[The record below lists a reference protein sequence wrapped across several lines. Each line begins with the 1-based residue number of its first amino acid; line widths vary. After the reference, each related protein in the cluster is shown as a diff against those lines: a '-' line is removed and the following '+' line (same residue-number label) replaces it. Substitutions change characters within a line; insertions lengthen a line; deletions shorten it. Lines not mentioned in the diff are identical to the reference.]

1 MPAKKTFLII
11 TLARNEESTI
21 TNILKKSLEYGDV
34 LLINDASV
42 DNTLKL
48 AKKLP
53 VTIISNVVSKGYSNC
68 KRLGLNYAIKKNYQ
82 KIILIDSDGEH
93 SPDLIKKFIQNFK
106 NPINV
111 IFGKRKINRFSEKII
126 CKYYKIIYGVSDI
139 LCGMIALKTSK
150 IKKELLFSTKDDL
163 GMEIILDILRNKN
176 KFTEINVF
184 GKERIKN
191 SRIYVNFYSKFKY
204 LKIIFSSIINDILF
218 ILKKWL

>member
-1 MPAKKTFLII
+1 MNYVALLTARKGSKLKDKCFLKLKGKECINYVIEESKKTSQI
-11 TLARNEESTI
+11 NEFYCSSDSEEI
-21 TNILKKSLEYGDV
+21 
-34 LLINDASV
+34 
-42 DNTLKL
+42 LKL

-68 KRLGLNYAIKKNYQ
+68 KRLGLIYAIKKNYQ

-106 NPINV
+106 NPINI

-150 IKKELLFSTKDDL
+150 IKKELLFSSKDDL
-163 GMEIILDILRNKN
+163 GMEIILDILRKKN

-204 LKIIFSSIINDILF
+204 GYN
-218 ILKKWL
+218 

>member
-68 KRLGLNYAIKKNYQ
+68 KRLGLIYAIKKNYQ

-93 SPDLIKKFIQNFK
+93 SPDLIKKFIQ
-106 NPINV
+106 
-111 IFGKRKINRFSEKII
+111 
-126 CKYYKIIYGVSDI
+126 
-139 LCGMIALKTSK
+139 
-150 IKKELLFSTKDDL
+150 
-163 GMEIILDILRNKN
+163 
-176 KFTEINVF
+176 
-184 GKERIKN
+184 
-191 SRIYVNFYSKFKY
+191 
-204 LKIIFSSIINDILF
+204 
-218 ILKKWL
+218 

>member
-1 MPAKKTFLII
+1 MPTKKTFLII

-21 TNILKKSLEYGDV
+21 SHILKKSIKYGDV
-34 LLINDASV
+34 LVINDASV

-53 VTIISNVVSKGYSNC
+53 VKIISNTTPQGYSNC
-68 KRLGLNYAIKKNYQ
+68 KRLGLGYAIENNYEN
-82 KIILIDSDGEH
+82 IILIDSDGEH
-93 SPDLIKKFIQNFK
+93 SPDLIKIFIQNFK

-111 IFGKRKINRFSEKII
+111 IFGRRKISRFSEKVI

-139 LCGMIALKTSK
+139 FCGMMALKTSL
-150 IKKELLFSTKDDL
+150 IKRELLNSKKDDL
-163 GMEIILDILRNKN
+163 GMEIVLDILRNKN

-204 LKIIFSSIINDILF
+204 LKIIFSSLGNDILF
-218 ILKKWL
+218 IIKKWF